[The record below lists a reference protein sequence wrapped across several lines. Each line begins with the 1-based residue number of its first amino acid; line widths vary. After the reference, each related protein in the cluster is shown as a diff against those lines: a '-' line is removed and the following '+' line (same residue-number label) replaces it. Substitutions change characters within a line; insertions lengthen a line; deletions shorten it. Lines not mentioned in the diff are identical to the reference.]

1 MAWNEPGG
9 GRDKD
14 PWNNSR
20 GGSSG
25 PNLDDTFGKMAKKV
39 GGVFGGGGGGGLSA
53 KGIGGI
59 VAVAFGIWMATGIYI
74 VDEGQR
80 GVVTQFGKYSKTS
93 MPGPHWFIP
102 YPVHEVQIVDVDE
115 YRDRRLRM
123 PVLTLDENIVEVA
136 LATQFNVN
144 DPMMYLFNVRD
155 PDSTLQDVMQ
165 SAMREVIGANN
176 MDYVLTEG
184 RVELVAAVRTR
195 MQELLDGYE
204 TGLQVQSVNLQD
216 VQPPEAVQP
225 AFEDAI
231 RAREDEQR
239 FISEALAHANRIV
252 PQARGEA
259 AQIVEDAR
267 GYRSRVTLGAEGE
280 AARFEALLTEYQR
293 APEVTRERLYI
304 DAMTEVLGNS
314 SKVFMDVQGGN
325 SLMYLP
331 LDKLMESRAGA
342 QAAVPSLLPPAA
354 VPSPGT
360 PANRNTT
367 PQRTDSRTRGS
378 N

>member
-14 PWNNSR
+14 PWNTSR

-25 PNLDDTFGKMAKKV
+25 PKLDETFGKMAKKV
-39 GGVFGGGGGGGLSA
+39 GGTFGGGGGFGGKSIA
-53 KGIGGI
+53 V
-59 VAVAFGIWMATGIYI
+59 VAGALLLVWLATGVYI

-80 GVVTQFGKYSKTS
+80 GVVTQFGKYKETS
-93 MPGPHWFIP
+93 MPGPHWHLP
-102 YPVHEVQIVDVDE
+102 YPIHEVQTVDVDE

-123 PVLTLDENIVEVA
+123 PVLTLDENIVEVS
-136 LATQFNVN
+136 LATQFNIN
-144 DPMMYLFNVRD
+144 DPMPYLFNVRD

-184 RVELVAAVRTR
+184 RVELVNLVRER

-239 FISEALAHANRIV
+239 FISEALAYANRIV

-259 AQIVEDAR
+259 AQIVEQAR
-267 GYRSRVTLGAEGE
+267 GYRARVTLAAEGE
-280 AARFEALLTEYQR
+280 ASRFSALLAEYRR

-331 LDKLMESRAGA
+331 LDKLMEQRGQAGA
-342 QAAVPSLLPPAA
+342 GVPTMLP
-354 VPSPGT
+354 SNTQT
-360 PANRNTT
+360 PASGPGNSSRT
-367 PQRTDSRTRGS
+367 PVSSRTDSRTR
-378 N
+378 

>member
-9 GRDKD
+9 GRDRD

-20 GGSSG
+20 GGSGSG
-25 PNLDDTFGKMAKKV
+25 LDDAFGKVTKKM
-39 GGVFGGGGGGGLSA
+39 GGMFGGSGGLTPKSI
-53 KGIGGI
+53 GII
-59 VAVAFGIWMATGIYI
+59 IAVAFGIWMATGIYI

-80 GVVTQFGKYSKTS
+80 GVVTQFGKYHKTS
-93 MPGPHWFIP
+93 MPGPHWQIP
-102 YPVHEVQIVDVDE
+102 YPVHRVEMVDVDE
-115 YRDRRLRM
+115 YRDKRLRM

-136 LATQFNVN
+136 LATQFNIK
-144 DPMMYLFNVRD
+144 DPVKYLFNVRN

-165 SAMREVIGANN
+165 SAVREVIGASN
-176 MDYVLTEG
+176 MDFVLTEG
-184 RVELVAAVRTR
+184 RVELVGAVRAR

-204 TGLQVQSVNLQD
+204 TGLQLQSVNLQD

-239 FISEALAHANRIV
+239 FINEAMAYANRVV

-259 AQIVEDAR
+259 AQIVEEAR
-267 GYRSRVTLGAEGE
+267 GYRSRVVMEAEGE
-280 AARFEALLTEYQR
+280 ASRFESLLAEYRR
-293 APEVTRERLYI
+293 APEVTRERMYI
-304 DAMTEVLGNS
+304 DAMSEVLERSN
-314 SKVFMDVQGGN
+314 KVFLDVQSGN

-331 LDKLMESRAGA
+331 LDKLMERGVGA
-342 QAAVPSLLPPAA
+342 AAAVPSITPPI
-354 VPSPGT
+354 STSSST
-360 PANRNTT
+360 PTRPNNTQQRN
-367 PQRTDSRTRGS
+367 DSRTRGS

>member
-25 PNLDDTFGKMAKKV
+25 PKLDETFGKMAKKV
-39 GGVFGGGGGGGLSA
+39 GGAFGGGGGFGGKSIA
-53 KGIGGI
+53 V
-59 VAVAFGIWMATGIYI
+59 VAGALLVVWLATGIYI

-80 GVVTQFGKYSKTS
+80 GVVTQFGKYKETS
-93 MPGPHWFIP
+93 MPGPHWHLP
-102 YPVHEVQIVDVDE
+102 YPIHEVQTVDVDE

-123 PVLTLDENIVEVA
+123 PVLTLDENIVQVS
-136 LATQFNVN
+136 LATQFNIN
-144 DPMMYLFNVRD
+144 DPMLYLFNVRD

-165 SAMREVIGANN
+165 SAMREVIGSNN

-184 RVELVAAVRTR
+184 RVELVTLVRER
-195 MQELLDGYE
+195 MQELLDGYG

-239 FISEALAHANRIV
+239 FISEALAYANRIV

-259 AQIVEDAR
+259 AQIVERAR
-267 GYRSRVTLGAEGE
+267 GYRSQVILAAEGE
-280 AARFEALLTEYQR
+280 ASRFSALLSEYRR

-331 LDKLMESRAGA
+331 LDKLMESRG
-342 QAAVPSLLPPAA
+342 QDGTGVPSMLPSNAG
-354 VPSPGT
+354 VPSGSVDGART
-360 PANRNTT
+360 SGSS
-367 PQRTDSRTRGS
+367 RTDSRSR
-378 N
+378 

>member
-25 PNLDDTFGKMAKKV
+25 PKLDETFGKMAKKV
-39 GGVFGGGGGGGLSA
+39 GGAFGGGGGFGGKSIA
-53 KGIGGI
+53 V
-59 VAVAFGIWMATGIYI
+59 VAGALLVVWLATGIYI

-80 GVVTQFGKYSKTS
+80 GVVTQFGKYKETS
-93 MPGPHWFIP
+93 MPGPHWHLP
-102 YPVHEVQIVDVDE
+102 YPIHEVQTVDVDE

-123 PVLTLDENIVEVA
+123 PVLTLDENIVQVS
-136 LATQFNVN
+136 LATQFNIN
-144 DPMMYLFNVRD
+144 DPMPYLFNVRD

-165 SAMREVIGANN
+165 SAMREVIGSNN

-184 RVELVAAVRTR
+184 RVELVTLVRER
-195 MQELLDGYE
+195 MQELLDGYG

-239 FISEALAHANRIV
+239 FISEALAYANRIV

-259 AQIVEDAR
+259 AQIVERAR
-267 GYRSRVTLGAEGE
+267 GYRSQVILAAEGE
-280 AARFEALLTEYQR
+280 ASRFSALLSEYRR

-331 LDKLMESRAGA
+331 LDKLMESRG
-342 QAAVPSLLPPAA
+342 QDGTGVPSMLPSNAG
-354 VPSPGT
+354 VPSGSVDGART
-360 PANRNTT
+360 SGSS
-367 PQRTDSRTRGS
+367 RTDSRSR
-378 N
+378 